1 MQGKKFVSIVPKP
14 ESEDTT
20 ASNMFKSLAGGLK
33 SDKKCRKVR
42 DGADCVNYEYDDGGE
57 EFIEESALSSNK
69 QKNKLIKRDFRKQDG
84 AGPNSMQIKHF
95 FCGGQIFVDVK

>member
-1 MQGKKFVSIVPKP
+1 MFLKKKTSQPIFTLQGKKFVSIVPKP

-42 DGADCVNYEYDDGGE
+42 DAMMEKIASIMNMMM
-57 EFIEESALSSNK
+57 AAKNSS
-69 QKNKLIKRDFRKQDG
+69 RRV
-84 AGPNSMQIKHF
+84 H
-95 FCGGQIFVDVK
+95 